1 MEVERG
7 EGEGVEWK
15 RTTRRKKLE
24 PWLAGVEAEL
34 ITTHVKRPQ
43 PMRSSGF
50 VMTWMMSQSSMSGG
64 DVSERRDSRGAV
76 ERICVSVV

>member
-15 RTTRRKKLE
+15 RATERMKLE

-34 ITTHVKRPQ
+34 ITTRVKRPQ
-43 PMRSSGF
+43 PIRSSGF
-50 VMTWMMSQSSMSGG
+50 VMT
-64 DVSERRDSRGAV
+64 
-76 ERICVSVV
+76 